1 MAYVKSELIDVFPV
15 SFTRPK
21 APLSNVLSE
30 RSIRTIMNSLSYT
43 NTLYTVTDELGKVDI
58 SKKTASFVISETFDK
73 TQDFEFLV
81 NGYYVKIAPHSDE
94 LFVDDLGNRFV
105 DVYAV
110 LIVDKH
116 DKNYPLLDGVDDI
129 DGNFTGVTFVQNIN
143 DIQIDNDE
151 KEGFYLHILHLDGD
165 SYVIPS
171 SSLKSIDGGYF
182 E

>member
-1 MAYVKSELIDVFPV
+1 MAYVRSELIDVFPV
-15 SFTRPK
+15 SFTRPR
-21 APLSNVLSE
+21 APLSNVFSE

-43 NTLYTVTDELGKVDI
+43 NTLYTVTDELGKVDT
-58 SKKTASFVISETFDK
+58 SKRTASFVISETFDK

-94 LFVDDLGNRFV
+94 LFIDELGNRLI

-116 DKNYPLLDGVDDI
+116 DENYPLLDGLDDV
-129 DGNFTGVTFVQNIN
+129 DGNFTGVMFVQNIN
-143 DIQIDNDE
+143 DIHLDSEE

-165 SYVIPS
+165 NYTIPS
-171 SSLKSIDGGYF
+171 SSKKSIDGGYF